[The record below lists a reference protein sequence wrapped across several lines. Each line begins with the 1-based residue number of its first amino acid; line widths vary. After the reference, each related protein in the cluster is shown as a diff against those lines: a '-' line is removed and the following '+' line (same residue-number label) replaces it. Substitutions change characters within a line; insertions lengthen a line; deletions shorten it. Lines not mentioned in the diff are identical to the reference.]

1 MKVLGALWIASQ
13 LGNSLSVPNLP
24 TVHPGS
30 ETSAM
35 GLVLS
40 TVVSQPTQPETTLP
54 PGETRLTSQN
64 RANQDATKVL
74 QLSTSLTRW
83 SEELRSV
90 IKPALLR
97 ISVVRAGSDS
107 QEMLSSQAVEPQ
119 DNAPSFHQAFSNQ
132 ALKSCSQSALQT
144 LTQNWKENSP
154 VFQVR
159 IEDAL
164 VVEVPT
170 QQLANSIAQQ
180 IQQVFN
186 QPNFDPSTLYPAVI
200 NGHPGAKSGQETIM
214 EIADSDLSM
223 LDMPSDL
230 IAIAWVNNLRMA
242 LGEAP
247 LPVPEAQAAAYG
259 LKETEQE
266 FEGTASWYGPYFH
279 GRLTASGEEFD
290 QDELT
295 AAHPSLPFDTYLK
308 VTNLENNRTLI
319 VRVNDRGPYIGRRSL
334 DLSWRSAL
342 CLGSEVSG
350 VVPYRAVIMK
360 PAPPGKSLEDSD
372 TTPAMVSSTTTNRAA
387 DTKLA
392 VR

>member
-13 LGNSLSVPNLP
+13 LGGSLSVPNLP
-24 TVHPGS
+24 AVHPGS
-30 ETSAM
+30 DTPTT
-35 GLVLS
+35 GVVLP
-40 TVVSQPTQPETTLP
+40 TVISQPTQSESLTPDD
-54 PGETRLTSQN
+54 GRLSRNRLNQN
-64 RANQDATKVL
+64 ATEVL

-90 IKPALLR
+90 IEPALLR

-107 QEMLSSQAVEPQ
+107 QDKETIDRQ
-119 DNAPSFHQAFSNQ
+119 DSTPSPNQ
-132 ALKSCSQSALQT
+132 TLNSCSKSALQ
-144 LTQNWKENSP
+144 LPSQHWRENSP
-154 VFQVR
+154 IFQVR
-159 IEDAL
+159 VEDAL

-170 QQLANSIAQQ
+170 QRLANVIAQQ
-180 IQQVFN
+180 VQQIFD
-186 QPNFDPSTLYPAVI
+186 QPNFDPSSLYPVVI
-200 NGHPGAKSGQETIM
+200 NGHPGAKSGQDIIM
-214 EIADSDLSM
+214 EIDDPDLD
-223 LDMPSDL
+223 LLELPPEL

-247 LPVPEAQAAAYG
+247 LPMSEAQAAAYG

-279 GRLTASGEEFD
+279 GRPTASGEEFD

-308 VTNLENNRTLI
+308 VTNLENDRTII

-334 DLSWRSAL
+334 DLSRRSAF

-360 PAPPGKSLEDSD
+360 PAPPSTTPEDSD
-372 TTPAMVSSTTTNRAA
+372 ATPAMVSSATSDKEGDKTPELTL
-387 DTKLA
+387 KS
-392 VR
+392 

>member
-13 LGNSLSVPNLP
+13 LGGSLSVPTLPAVNPGSDTPTIGVVLP
-24 TVHPGS
+24 TVI
-30 ETSAM
+30 
-35 GLVLS
+35 
-40 TVVSQPTQPETTLP
+40 SQPTQSESLTPDDT
-54 PGETRLTSQN
+54 GRLSRNRLNQN
-64 RANQDATKVL
+64 ATEVL

-90 IKPALLR
+90 IEPALLR

-107 QEMLSSQAVEPQ
+107 QEKVLSQTIDRQ
-119 DNAPSFHQAFSNQ
+119 DSAPSLNQ
-132 ALKSCSQSALQT
+132 TLNSCSQSALRLPSQH
-144 LTQNWKENSP
+144 WRENSP
-154 VFQVR
+154 IFQVR
-159 IEDAL
+159 VEDAL

-170 QQLANSIAQQ
+170 QRLANVIAQQ
-180 IQQVFN
+180 IQQIFD
-186 QPNFDPSTLYPAVI
+186 QPNFDPSSLYPVVI
-200 NGHPGAKSGQETIM
+200 NSHPGATSGQDPIM
-214 EIADSDLSM
+214 EIDDPDLS
-223 LDMPSDL
+223 LLELPSEL

-247 LPVPEAQAAAYG
+247 LPMSEAQAAAYG

-279 GRLTASGEEFD
+279 GRPTASGEEFD

-308 VTNLENNRTLI
+308 VTNLENDRTII

-334 DLSWRSAL
+334 DLSRRSAL

-360 PAPPGKSLEDSD
+360 PAPPSKTSEDSD
-372 TTPAMVSSTTTNRAA
+372 ATPAMVSSTTVKREGEETLR
-387 DTKLA
+387 LA
-392 VR
+392 LKS